1 MPPSDADTLV
11 DGFIRH
17 LRVERNASPESVRA
31 YASDLRAYLDWC
43 ERTSLDPVT
52 ITPRQLR
59 RYLAELDAA
68 RYARRTV
75 ARRLSSLRSFFEY
88 LQRERITDTDPAMA
102 LGTPKLP
109 KDLPETLSAEVVRA
123 LLDAP
128 DATTPPGIRDRAILE
143 LLYATGMRVAELS
156 GLDLDDLDLIQ
167 GQVRV
172 MGKGSKERILPV
184 HQLAIRRL
192 NVYLHDARPR
202 FGPSGETSAVFLNR
216 SGTRLTTGGVRRM
229 LKRHLSAI
237 GADPGIHPHVLRHTF
252 ATDLLD
258 AGADLR
264 SVQELLGH
272 VALSTTQIYTH
283 LSLRRL
289 KDVHRDSHPRA

>member
-1 MPPSDADTLV
+1 MPDNDADTFL
-11 DGFIRH
+11 DGFIEH
-17 LRVERNASPESVRA
+17 LRVECNASPESVRA

-43 ERTSLDPVT
+43 ERCSLDPVT

-75 ARRLSSLRSFFEY
+75 ARKLSSLRSFFEY
-88 LQRERITDTDPAMA
+88 LQREQITDTDPAMA

-109 KDLPETLSAEVVRA
+109 RNLPETLSADVVSA

-128 DATTPPGIRDRAILE
+128 DPSKPLGIRDRAILE
-143 LLYATGMRVAELS
+143 LLYATGIRVAELC
-156 GLDLDDLDLIQ
+156 GLDLGDLDLVQ
-167 GQVRV
+167 GQVKV
-172 MGKGSKERILPV
+172 MGKGSKQRILPI
-184 HQLAIRRL
+184 HRLAISRL
-192 NVYLHDARPR
+192 DGYLSEARGTL
-202 FGPSGETSAVFLNR
+202 GPAPEESAVFLNR
-216 SGTRLTTGGVRRM
+216 CGTRLSTGGVRRM
-229 LKRHLSAI
+229 LKRQLEVI

-289 KDVHRDSHPRA
+289 RDVHRDSHPRA